1 MQIILLLVTIYVLY
15 RYGNRIITSV
25 YGGLKSRQKNE
36 YNALSF
42 SLSAVLEK
50 VTDRERILFRDNIDY
65 LYRSLKKIRGH
76 YKTLD
81 LREITII
88 VRRADGVMK
97 ADTEVAAAI
106 LKVFE
111 IIEKTAR
118 TAPPNLE
125 AELTLDQ
132 IYIFLKDNI

>member
-1 MQIILLLVTIYVLY
+1 MQIILIAFVIYVLY

-42 SLSAVLEK
+42 SLSAVLQQM
-50 VTDRERILFRDNIDY
+50 TDRERILFRDNVDY
-65 LYRSLKKIRGH
+65 LYRSLKSIRGH
-76 YKTLD
+76 YKTIN
-81 LREITII
+81 LREVSII

-97 ADTEVAAAI
+97 AENEASQAI
-106 LKVFE
+106 MKAFT
-111 IIEKTAR
+111 IIEQSAKQ
-118 TAPPNLE
+118 APPNLE